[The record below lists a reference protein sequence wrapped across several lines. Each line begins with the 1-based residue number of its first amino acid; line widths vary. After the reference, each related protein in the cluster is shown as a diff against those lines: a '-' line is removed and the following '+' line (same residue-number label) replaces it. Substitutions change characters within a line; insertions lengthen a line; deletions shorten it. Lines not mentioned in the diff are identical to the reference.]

1 MYGYFRPFESKLS
14 VGERKLFHSY
24 YCRLCYCLRV
34 VGGQKSRC
42 LTMFDTAIYSI
53 LYAIATGEQR
63 PPFLSCERIGKKNM
77 NLFLDDEV
85 GKRFAYL
92 SLIAIGEKVHDDEV
106 DGKKGRAFWLSLL
119 FKKQIKLAQD
129 ALPEVAKISR
139 QTTDEISAL
148 QDGGAGL
155 FAVLDA
161 YGEMGAGIFKAF
173 GVTDERFLQ
182 VYRSIFK
189 WTFFVDMLC
198 DYEDD
203 FKEKAY
209 NAFFDKDCPTIKAV
223 FEKNFAFILDA
234 NTKISNDIISSL
246 KAINDGSMEWKIIY
260 RVMEYS
266 LNTVAF
272 NVLEDKDVKFHYFK
286 ELKKNWKLGR
296 GENKSNFS

>member
-1 MYGYFRPFESKLS
+1 
-14 VGERKLFHSY
+14 
-24 YCRLCYCLRV
+24 
-34 VGGQKSRC
+34 
-42 LTMFDTAIYSI
+42 MFDTAIYSI

-85 GKRFAYL
+85 GKTFAYL
-92 SLIAIGEKVHDDEV
+92 SLIGIGEKVHDDEV
-106 DGKKGRAFWLSLL
+106 DGKKTRAFFLNLL

-129 ALPEVAKISR
+129 ALPEVFKISR
-139 QTTDEISAL
+139 VGTDEISAM
-148 QDGGAGL
+148 QDSGAEL
-155 FAVLDA
+155 FTVLNR
-161 YGEMGAGIFKAF
+161 YGEMGADIFRALGIS
-173 GVTDERFLQ
+173 DERFLS
-182 VYRSIFK
+182 VYRAIFK

-209 NAFFDKDCPTIKAV
+209 NAFFDKDCPTIKGV
-223 FEKNFAFILDA
+223 FDKNFAFILDA

-260 RVMEYS
+260 RILEYS
-266 LNTVAF
+266 LNSVAF
-272 NVLEDKDVKFHYFK
+272 NILNDADVKFHYFK